1 VVFGEEAADGLAI
14 DLARGEVDETLAVLG
29 AVLDLK
35 RREGRKRSSAMSAV
49 VGNAKKKRSRADHW
63 ECIDEVAVD
72 GVEGA
77 RVVVRRRADSRQV
90 DGLQIHH
97 PSSSRRW
104 EGKEFL
110 SGSRTFW
117 VPSAY

>member
-49 VGNAKKKRSRADHW
+49 VGNAKKKDQ
-63 ECIDEVAVD
+63 
-72 GVEGA
+72 G
-77 RVVVRRRADSRQV
+77 
-90 DGLQIHH
+90 
-97 PSSSRRW
+97 PTT
-104 EGKEFL
+104 
-110 SGSRTFW
+110 GSA
-117 VPSAY
+117 SMKLL